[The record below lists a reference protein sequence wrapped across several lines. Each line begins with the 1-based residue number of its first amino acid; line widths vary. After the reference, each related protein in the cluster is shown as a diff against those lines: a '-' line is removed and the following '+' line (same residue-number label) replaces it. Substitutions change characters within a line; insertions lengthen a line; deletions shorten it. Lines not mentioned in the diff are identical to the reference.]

1 MMGCMMQA
9 AILTCVVCSAMNAL
23 KRGKVLPEL
32 IAIYLAFQ
40 AIALFL
46 QMSPHLSL
54 SACAKATQHRCDT
67 ARKRCDVTPAIA
79 WALLALGWPLLCHA
93 LDEARD
99 PLLVQAKYAQIVN
112 AEREGKV
119 AAEILSTVSGV
130 ITAILHITTTER
142 HCLATLIILLNVRL
156 AQQAYTLASDDAG
169 DFMMQ
174 QSLDVAM
181 GYVVGPSSALRL
193 PLITREGG
201 LSAILCRRNLT
212 LMPTAQRRAGT
223 PACQRLPHRVL
234 KTSSALLRTPRPRG
248 VLLGL

>member
-1 MMGCMMQA
+1 MRHGAQTLRRHA
-9 AILTCVVCSAMNAL
+9 
-23 KRGKVLPEL
+23 G
-32 IAIYLAFQ
+32 
-40 AIALFL
+40 
-46 QMSPHLSL
+46 
-54 SACAKATQHRCDT
+54 HR
-67 ARKRCDVTPAIA
+67 R
-79 WALLALGWPLLCHA
+79 ALLALGWPLLCHA

-112 AEREGKV
+112 VEREGKV

-181 GYVVGPSSALRL
+181 GYVVASILRSSLALDHTRGGLVCNTVSAESDTDADRATKGGDTSVPAVAAPSPQNVER
-193 PLITREGG
+193 PLANTKAEGG
-201 LSAILCRRNLT
+201 PLGVVSAAN
-212 LMPTAQRRAGT
+212 P
-223 PACQRLPHRVL
+223 
-234 KTSSALLRTPRPRG
+234 
-248 VLLGL
+248 